1 MQTNTS
7 VQESKGFYKLSWLQ
21 RIGFGS
27 GDLAQ
32 NLIYQTICMY
42 LLFFYTDIFG
52 LKPGHA
58 ATMFL
63 VVRLVDVLWD
73 PLVGTYVDKHNPKWG
88 KYRSYLVLAGIP
100 LTVLAILCFW
110 DGLADKDYTIKL
122 IYAYVTYVG
131 MSMLYTLINV
141 PYGALNSSL
150 TRDTDEITILT
161 SVRMFMANVGG
172 LCVSAGVPILVAIF
186 ALGMVPSD
194 TTKMALFMGLGSLP
208 SFIFMPLVPA
218 IKKKVGKKNMFYIF
232 LTVAIVGMILL
243 YIISKMGT
251 VKDNITLVYIAQFIK
266 STGVIVATGYMWAL
280 IPEVI
285 SFAEYTTGRRIAGIV
300 NALTGIFFKA
310 GMALGGVVPGLVL
323 AWTNYQASEAANTMP
338 KDSNAWFLTMLIF
351 ALVGLAL
358 LIFCF
363 TQTKERVV
371 MDAKETKN
379 VKVSDLWT
387 EFMRNRPL
395 RVIALFFIT
404 AFAMMSVG
412 NAAGAYFMNDLEL
425 QTPMAQEGIRWLVC
439 IIPAIL
445 LLVAMFIISKY
456 ELTDEKID
464 EINREIEARQAAEE
478 NNN

>member
-1 MQTNTS
+1 MATVLENT
-7 VQESKGFYKLSWLQ
+7 QETKGFYKLSWVQ
-21 RIGFGS
+21 RIGFGA

-42 LLFFYTDIFG
+42 LLFFYTDVYVLGGDAAKSAG
-52 LKPGHA
+52 LAG
-58 ATMFL
+58 TMFL

-73 PLVGTYVDKHNPKWG
+73 PLVGTFVDKHNPAWG
-88 KYRSYLVLAGIP
+88 KYRSYLVMGGIP
-100 LTVLAILCFW
+100 LTILAILCFW
-110 DGLADKDYTIKL
+110 DGFAPSL
-122 IYAYVTYVG
+122 IYAYLTYVG

-150 TRDTDEITILT
+150 TRDTDEITILA
-161 SVRMFMANVGG
+161 SVRMWMANVGG
-172 LCVSAGVPILVAIF
+172 LAVSAGVPIIVAIF
-186 ALGMVPSD
+186 ASSQTLPVE
-194 TTKMALFMGLGSLP
+194 MALFMGLGSLP
-208 SFIFMPLVPA
+208 SFIFMPFVPA

-232 LTVAIVGMILL
+232 LGIAIVGMILL

-251 VKDNITLVYIAQFIK
+251 VKENITLVYIAQFIK

-285 SFAEYTTGRRIAGIV
+285 SYAEYTTGRRIAGIV

-323 AWTNYQASEAANTMP
+323 AMTNYVPAEEATTLP
-338 KDSNAWFLTMLIF
+338 KDSSAWFYTMLIYS
-351 ALVGLAL
+351 LVGLAL
-358 LIFCF
+358 LVFCF
-363 TQTKERVV
+363 SQTKERVV
-371 MDAKETKN
+371 MDASEAEN
-379 VKVSDLWT
+379 VKVSDLWM

-425 QTPMAQEGIRWLVC
+425 QTPLAQEGIRWLVC

-445 LLVAMFIISKY
+445 LVVAMFIISKY
-456 ELTDEKID
+456 ELSDEVID
-464 EINREIEARQAAEE
+464 DINRKIEARHQEE
-478 NNN
+478 Q